1 MKDSQNTTY
10 IKENSTCAVIVA
22 HPDDETL
29 WCGGLILMHPQVQW
43 TIITLCRRND
53 TDRFRKFHKV
63 MKKLGA
69 TGIMGD
75 LDDGPEQIPLDLHE
89 VRGAIRE
96 LLPSENFDFIITHSP
111 DGEYTRHRRHEEV
124 GEAVTSLWKDE
135 KLFSK
140 ELWQFAYEDSGRQ
153 SKPHPIHN
161 ADFRIKLPKEI
172 WQTKYE
178 IITNIY
184 NFTHHGFEAKA
195 ATHEEAFWRFRAAR

>member
-1 MKDSQNTTY
+1 MEDNLNRMGKDSQ
-10 IKENSTCAVIVA
+10 CAVIVA

-29 WCGGLILMHPQVQW
+29 WCGGLILMHPDVKW
-43 TIITLCRRND
+43 TVVTLCRRND

-69 TGIMGD
+69 AGVMGD

-89 VRGAIRE
+89 VRCAISE
-96 LLPSENFDFIITHSP
+96 LLPSESFDYIITHCP

-124 GEAVTSLWKDE
+124 GKAVFSLWKDE
-135 KLFSK
+135 KLFAK
-140 ELWQFAYEDSGRQ
+140 ELWQFAYKDNGGQ
-153 SKPHPIHN
+153 TKPHPIQN
-161 ADFRIKLPKEI
+161 ADLKIKLPKDI

-184 NFTHHGFEAKA
+184 GFAPHGFEAKA
-195 ATHEEAFWRFRAAR
+195 VTKEEAFWQFRVGC